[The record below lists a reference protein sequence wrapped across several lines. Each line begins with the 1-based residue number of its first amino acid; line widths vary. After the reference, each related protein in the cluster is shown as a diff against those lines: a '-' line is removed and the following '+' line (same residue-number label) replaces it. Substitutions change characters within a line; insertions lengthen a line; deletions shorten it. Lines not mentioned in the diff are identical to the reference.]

1 MQNEDRILLIDKPT
15 GITSFDVIRILRKKL
30 GIKKMGHS
38 GTLDPLAT
46 GLMLIAT
53 GKKTKELTA
62 LIGLPKTYEA
72 EIRLGI
78 KTDSGDITGTVI
90 EEKEIPA
97 HTDSEVLSIVQGML
111 GKHVV
116 SVPKFSAIKK
126 NGKPLYEYA
135 REGKEVEIPQKTME
149 VLSVRLITR
158 TPQKLVVFFE
168 VTSGT
173 YIRTLAE
180 MLAQRLGTV
189 GTIENLRRLSIGV
202 YNVIDAERIETN
214 IKHI

>member
-1 MQNEDRILLIDKPT
+1 MQNEDRIIRIDKPM

-30 GIKKMGHS
+30 GIRKMGHS

-78 KTDSGDITGTVI
+78 KTDSGDITGIVI
-90 EEKEIPA
+90 EEKAIPSHRDNEIEEA
-97 HTDSEVLSIVQGML
+97 IQGML

-116 SVPKFSAIKK
+116 SVPKYSAIKK
-126 NGKPLYEYA
+126 DGKPLYEYA
-135 REGKEVEIPQKTME
+135 REGKDVEVPKKTME
-149 VLSVRLITR
+149 VLSVKLISR
-158 TPQKLVVFFE
+158 TPQSLTVFFE

-180 MLAQRLGTV
+180 VLAERLGTV

-214 IKHI
+214 